1 MSDQNLNPW
10 SREAWASGSS
20 NYPQQPGYEPV
31 FGQQAT
37 ATFTANPADAGAANA
52 PRKSRSKLA
61 GIIAVAVLAG
71 AAGGG
76 GAAYGVASYLG
87 AGQSST
93 GVTTQVV
100 QADPSNPDWTTV
112 AEAASKAV
120 ASVTVTSQ
128 NGAESLGSGVV
139 IDTAG
144 HIVTNNH
151 VVSGVGTGASIIVTL
166 DDVAYQATV
175 VGTDAA
181 TDLAVLQLAD
191 PPADLSVMSFADS
204 SALQV
209 GDEVM
214 AIGNPLGLDNTATT
228 GIISALNRPVTTE
241 ATTDNSPVSH
251 TSSSDVV
258 VTAAIQTNAAINP
271 GNSGGALINSSG
283 ELIGITSSIAS
294 LSSGESSSSES
305 GSIGLG
311 FAIPPNQVSNV
322 VDQLISSGTAQHPQ
336 IGISAQDVTGTGQLG
351 AQVTNVTSGSPAD
364 QAGIRSGDLITAVD
378 GNAVTSAES
387 LVALVRAT
395 QVGQEITVT
404 VERDGQSSDLTVT
417 TVAASK

>member
-311 FAIPPNQVSNV
+311 FAIPANQVSNV